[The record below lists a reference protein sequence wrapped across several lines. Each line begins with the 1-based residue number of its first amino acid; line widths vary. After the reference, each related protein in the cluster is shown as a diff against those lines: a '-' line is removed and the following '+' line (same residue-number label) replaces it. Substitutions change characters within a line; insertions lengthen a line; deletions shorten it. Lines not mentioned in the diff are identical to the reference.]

1 MAEKPSKEVV
11 AQVTVPVEVKP
22 VIKYPIEDL
31 ELDAGSIKQDEDS
44 LLERPL
50 PVKDRSVPQD
60 SFEALVMSWQFMN
73 SFR

>member
-1 MAEKPSKEVV
+1 MAEKPAKEVV
-11 AQVTVPVEVKP
+11 AQVAVPVEMKP

-44 LLERPL
+44 LLARPV

>member
-1 MAEKPSKEVV
+1 MAEKPAKEVV
-11 AQVTVPVEVKP
+11 AQVAVPVEMKP
-22 VIKYPIEDL
+22 AIKYPIEDL
-31 ELDAGSIKQDEDS
+31 GLDAGSIKQDEDS
-44 LLERPL
+44 LLARPL

>member
-1 MAEKPSKEVV
+1 M
-11 AQVTVPVEVKP
+11 PVEVKP
-22 VIKYPIEDL
+22 TIKYPIEDL
-31 ELDAGSIKQDEDS
+31 DLEPGSIKEDEDS
-44 LLERPL
+44 LLARPV

>member
-11 AQVTVPVEVKP
+11 AEAAVPVEVKP

-31 ELDAGSIKQDEDS
+31 ELDTGSIKQDEDS
-44 LLERPL
+44 LLARPL
-50 PVKDRSVPQD
+50 PVKDRSVPQN